1 MLLQTRVYLLFMIN
15 VCPTGPVA
23 SVLYLGRAYISYT
36 FKAPI
41 PVFVEMHIK
50 MSAKD
55 LKT

>member
-1 MLLQTRVYLLFMIN
+1 MIN

-50 MSAKD
+50 NVSEG
-55 LKT
+55 LKNIT